1 VEAFLTAL
9 SVYSCRARQTAAL
22 LLQYRDLRQ
31 FVSRTAIPTFAAL
44 FVSELTPAQMKGTQA
59 EEHSIEIQLTFDA
72 TIRRQGGEQ

>member
-22 LLQYRDLRQ
+22 LLQCRDLRQ
-31 FVSRTAIPTFAAL
+31 FVSRTAI
-44 FVSELTPAQMKGTQA
+44 SELTPAQMKGTQA

-72 TIRRQGGEQ
+72 TTRRQGGEQ